1 MKLVE
6 GNTQNLEP
14 SSPQYVPQILIGLA
28 KFNLSALGAY
38 GADISSIDV
47 NPELRLQPDE
57 QMAFID

>member
-1 MKLVE
+1 LKLVE

>member
-1 MKLVE
+1 LKLVE
-6 GNTQNLEP
+6 GNSQNLEL

-38 GADISSIDV
+38 GADISNFV
-47 NPELRLQPDE
+47 VPQELQIQPDE